1 MEKELFEVK
10 RERLTYNEF
19 VDFLAKALA
28 MSKDEDGKIIIL
40 SKILGFKIMFARYYL
55 DVELPESDIE
65 AYEMVSDID
74 YYDYSDKI
82 DWNQFCDLERCFE
95 EYCDEANDEA
105 HKDINDAVVEL
116 VMSLKRYVDN
126 MNDSTKELDLNKTLA
141 MMNEFKDV
149 VGNLDTNKAMEFF
162 LNKAIE
168 EGKKKKTK
176 SKSKQNIKEKEENS
190 KKNDIKVDNKEVN

>member
-55 DVELPESDIE
+55 DVELPESDID

-74 YYDYSDKI
+74 YYEYSSKI

-95 EYCDEANDEA
+95 EYCDEVNDEV

-116 VMSLKRYVDN
+116 VMSLKKYVDS

-168 EGKKKKTK
+168 EEKKKKKK

-190 KKNDIKVDNKEVN
+190 EKNDIKVDNKEVN